1 MGAAATSRRPGAR
14 RRLLDAATWLTTPLL
29 PDDYLGFVNPLWSSR
44 ELRGRVV
51 AVIPETSDSATVVL
65 RPGRDWL
72 GHEAGQ
78 YVRLSVEIDGVRHH
92 RSYSLTSAPQADDG
106 CIAVTVKAVAAGSVS
121 AQLVHCTAPG
131 TIVGLEQAGGSFRL
145 GVPIPDRLLFIT
157 AGSGITPV
165 MGMLRALAG
174 SSPDAVLIH
183 IERTREEV
191 IFGAE
196 LRRLAASGRL
206 RLHEWH
212 TDRLGRPTPA
222 DLAELSVDWLQRET
236 FACGPGALLDDLQSH
251 FEAAGAADRL
261 RVERFRTPLVAAG
274 EGGRVSFIRSGRVVD
289 AEGSTPLLQAG
300 EAAGALLPSGCR
312 MGNCHTCVG
321 RLRSGRVCD
330 LRTGE
335 VHGTPGDMIQTCV
348 SAAAGPVEIFL

>member
-1 MGAAATSRRPGAR
+1 MGAAATSRRPRAR

-29 PDDYLGFVNPLWSSR
+29 PDDYLSFVNPLWSSR

-51 AVIPETSDSATVVL
+51 AVIPETADSASVVL

-92 RSYSLTSAPQADDG
+92 RSYSLTSRPGASDG
-106 CIAVTVKAVAAGSVS
+106 CIAVTVKAVAGGSVS
-121 AQLVHCTAPG
+121 AQLVHHTEPG
-131 TIVGLEQAGGSFRL
+131 TIVGLEQAAGSFRL
-145 GVPIPDRLLFIT
+145 GDRIPDRLLFIT

-174 SSPDAVLIH
+174 GLPDVVLIH

-196 LRRLAASGRL
+196 LRRLAFSGEL

-212 TDRLGRPTPA
+212 TDLHGRPTPA
-222 DLAELSVDWLQRET
+222 ALANLAGDWLRRET
-236 FACGPGALLDDLQSH
+236 FACGPGELLDGLESH
-251 FEAAGAADRL
+251 FAAARASDRL
-261 RVERFRTPLVAAG
+261 CVERFRTPLGVAGA
-274 EGGRVSFIRSGRVVD
+274 GGRVTFVRSGRAVD
-289 AEGSTPLLQAG
+289 AGGSTPLLQAG
-300 EAAGALLPSGCR
+300 ESAGALLPSGCR

-348 SAAAGPVEIFL
+348 SAAAGPVEILL